1 MSSSVFD
8 SLFPKKRSNIQ
19 YLFVEAGRIGL
30 RKTEIEPL
38 TLLTPPGRSRGPQ
51 AGSLTDEAASEHPP
65 RRAALVPGDA
75 VRPRMCLALAGG
87 AQAEASTEKGRRAP
101 RPAGRHAGPHDR
113 RARQACS
120 AGRRQF
126 PVLSSVSCTRRLVP
140 SGWTRR
146 PRAILPGR
154 LRSAAMWL
162 VASLPPNARESG
174 EGSWTR
180 WRNVSRHSGFSHQAL
195 HLVFLLVR
203 YSEEAKRLCFQPQRS
218 KGFGGCKSHLSR
230 RTKLHTGSL
239 SRKRFC
245 LFVLLE
251 KKERFSV
258 LK

>member
-75 VRPRMCLALAGG
+75 VRPRMCLVFAGG
-87 AQAEASTEKGRRAP
+87 ARAEASTEKGRRAP
-101 RPAGRHAGPHDR
+101 RPTGRHTGPHDR

-120 AGRRQF
+120 AGRHQF

-180 WRNVSRHSGFSHQAL
+180 WRERESPLWILPSGPASCFLACKIQRGGQEAL
-195 HLVFLLVR
+195 LPAAEIQGLR
-203 YSEEAKRLCFQPQRS
+203 RL
-218 KGFGGCKSHLSR
+218 
-230 RTKLHTGSL
+230 
-239 SRKRFC
+239 
-245 LFVLLE
+245 
-251 KKERFSV
+251 
-258 LK
+258 